1 MAAGGSGDVL
11 TGIIAALAGQGLAPE
26 DCAKAGVF
34 IHGMAGD
41 LCAETY
47 GETGMTSM
55 DIANM
60 TALAFK
66 KIIGK

>member
-11 TGIIAALAGQGLAPE
+11 TGIIAALAGQKLSPA

-41 LCAETY
+41 LCAQSL
-47 GETGMTSM
+47 GETGMTSL
-55 DIANM
+55 DLANM
-60 TALAFK
+60 VALAFK
-66 KIIGK
+66 QIIGK